1 VPRHTG
7 RDQGNRPGCS
17 RVRPGGPNATVEE
30 SGNQR
35 IGATAVGMKLE
46 GVVVP
51 VSDVDRAKDFYQAF
65 SG

>member
-1 VPRHTG
+1 MPRHTG

-17 RVRPGGPNATVEE
+17 RVRPGGANATVEAR
-30 SGNQR
+30 GNQR

-46 GVVVP
+46 GVMVP
-51 VSDVDRAKDFYQAF
+51 VSDVDWAKDFYQAS

>member
-1 VPRHTG
+1 
-7 RDQGNRPGCS
+7 
-17 RVRPGGPNATVEE
+17 VEAR
-30 SGNQR
+30 GNQR